1 MRWLTLTADIGIY
14 KKRAENPG
22 KSTLNYDDLGTCE
35 NRCSR
40 KPGNILF

>member
-1 MRWLTLTADIGIY
+1 MNPDIGWLILTADIGLY

-35 NRCSR
+35 NRC
-40 KPGNILF
+40 